1 MGRKQTV
8 TQTEM
13 VSAAFAIVRE
23 EGREML
29 TARKLAAKLGCST
42 QPIFR
47 IYKTMD
53 ELFLDVYEQIIRFF
67 SAFYKEFPKKE
78 QMPFINLGLAYIQ
91 FSNKEPELF
100 KELFLSDNRKGR
112 SFYELLNGEHG
123 AVVREINK
131 AKAEGA
137 VNPGELFMKMWIFI
151 HGAACMTLTG
161 DFDLDEY
168 ETLKLLK
175 ESYQAYLL

>member
-13 VSAAFAIVRE
+13 VSAAFMIVRE

-53 ELFLDVYEQIIRFF
+53 ELFADVYEQIVRFF
-67 SAFYKEFPKKE
+67 STYYKEFPKRE

-91 FSNKEPELF
+91 FANQEPKLF
-100 KELFLSDNRKGR
+100 HELFLSEHRDGR

-131 AKAEGA
+131 AKSEGA

-161 DFDLDEY
+161 DFDLDEQ
-168 ETLKLLK
+168 ETLRLLK
-175 ESYQAYLL
+175 ESYQAYIL